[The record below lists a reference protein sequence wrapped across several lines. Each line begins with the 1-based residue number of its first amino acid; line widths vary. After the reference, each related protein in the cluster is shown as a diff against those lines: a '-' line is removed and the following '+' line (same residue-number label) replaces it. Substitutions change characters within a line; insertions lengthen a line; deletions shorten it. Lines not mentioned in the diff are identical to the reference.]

1 MTCIGCGYCCL
12 KAKCIAGARL
22 YGVSDNTCEAL
33 VFDEKDQ
40 RHKCKLVMF
49 GNSLSDHYKNELHIG
64 EGCCSSMNTWRK
76 EPIQNRIPKIYVTPQ
91 QTPLHPTLK
100 ILLECIGS
108 DFTSTSERKV
118 LMLMKFKHQLLHT
131 GMDDLVVDDIIG
143 QSVEILAKNKPVH
156 TF

>member
-76 EPIQNRIPKIYVTPQ
+76 EPIQNRIPKIYVTTRRTLGHGRRLLFYLGQP
-91 QTPLHPTLK
+91 TGPPPLCDTTHWAQV
-100 ILLECIGS
+100 G
-108 DFTSTSERKV
+108 R
-118 LMLMKFKHQLLHT
+118 
-131 GMDDLVVDDIIG
+131 
-143 QSVEILAKNKPVH
+143 
-156 TF
+156 